1 MTMALTKVVEEVG
14 SYEDIRLDSR
24 RRPRGVAGQTVE
36 PRSGSSCLTP
46 EAARRPRRTRALR
59 GARLVTVVSGYYE
72 QKLAAGSL
80 QRVYELASPRV
91 RRYLDAEVDFVV
103 ERLRPTDA
111 VLDLG
116 CGYGRTL
123 PRLAGKAGLVVG
135 IDTSTSSLVLAR
147 ERLDRYPNL
156 LLARMDASGLA
167 FVDGSF
173 NAVVCIQNGIAAFA
187 VDQRGLIRESL
198 RVLRPGGTAMFSS
211 YADRFWQHRLGWFE
225 AQAAAGLVGEIDWE
239 RTGDGIIVC
248 RDGLTLTTVRP
259 ADFAALVAGLNVSWQ
274 AVEVDQSSQFY
285 VLEKPA

>member
-1 MTMALTKVVEEVG
+1 M
-14 SYEDIRLDSR
+14 
-24 RRPRGVAGQTVE
+24 
-36 PRSGSSCLTP
+36 
-46 EAARRPRRTRALR
+46 R

-135 IDTSTSSLVLAR
+135 IDTSASSLALAR
-147 ERLDRYPNL
+147 ERLDRYPNV
-156 LLARMDASGLA
+156 LLARMDASGLT

-173 NAVVCIQNGIAAFA
+173 DAVVCIQNGIAAFA
-187 VDQRGLIRESL
+187 VDQRGLVRESL

-211 YADRFWQHRLGWFE
+211 YADRFWQHRLDWFE
-225 AQAAAGLVGEIDWE
+225 AQAAAGLIGEIDRE

-274 AVEVDQSSQFY
+274 AVEVDRSSQFY